1 MNTIIIIGAIFIF
14 ITVGYFLYNTFYK
27 VKSTNFIENNEY
39 KPSSNMPDSNLL
51 LFYTSWCPHCKTT
64 MDLWNKI
71 KLQNKYPNLTFV
83 EVDCE
88 TNIATAESYNITEY
102 PTIILVKNNKK
113 YIYDANLSET
123 TLDIFINTV
132 TNK

>member
-1 MNTIIIIGAIFIF
+1 MNIIIIGSVLIFIA
-14 ITVGYFLYNTFYK
+14 VGYFLYNTFYK

-39 KPSSNMPDSNLL
+39 KMSSNKNDSNLL

-64 MDLWNKI
+64 IDLWQKI
-71 KLQNKYPNLTFV
+71 KSQNKYPNLTFV
-83 EVDCE
+83 EIDCE
-88 TNIATAESYNITEY
+88 KNIAEAELYKIKEY

-113 YIYDANLSET
+113 YIYDANLSES

>member
-1 MNTIIIIGAIFIF
+1 MNIIIIGSVLIFMA
-14 ITVGYFLYNTFYK
+14 VGYFLYNTFYK

-39 KPSSNMPDSNLL
+39 KMSSNKNDSNLL

-64 MDLWNKI
+64 IDLWQKI
-71 KLQNKYPNLTFV
+71 KSQNKYPNLTFV
-83 EVDCE
+83 EIDCE
-88 TNIATAESYNITEY
+88 KNIAEAELYKIKEY

-113 YIYDANLSET
+113 YIYDANLSES

>member
-1 MNTIIIIGAIFIF
+1 MA
-14 ITVGYFLYNTFYK
+14 VGYFLYNTFYK
-27 VKSTNFIENNEY
+27 VKSTKFIENNEY
-39 KPSSNMPDSNLL
+39 KKIYTNSDSNLL

-71 KLQNKYPNLTFV
+71 KSQKKYSKITFV
-83 EVDCE
+83 EIDCE
-88 TNIATAESYNITEY
+88 KNIAEAELYNITEY

-113 YIYDANLSET
+113 YIYDANLSEL

-132 TNK
+132 MNK